1 MNLSLDNLP
10 DTVKSL
16 SVSCLLQ
23 QVDLDEER
31 IVLDTLTRLWPSG
44 IAVRV
49 LEGDVLND
57 DQVVRLVATLVQEL
71 FAAIANHH
79 PIDVVVSHSVSVRDI
94 PHDTPRCAR
103 CGNFVVC
110 SDGKMQAC
118 SSCGGTPVLRV
129 VRGERGRSDA
139 DQG

>member
-1 MNLSLDNLP
+1 MNLNLDNLP
-10 DTVKSL
+10 ETAKRL
-16 SVSCLLQ
+16 SVSDLLQ
-23 QVDLDEER
+23 MADLDEER

-44 IAVRV
+44 TSERV
-49 LEGDVLND
+49 LGGDVLND
-57 DQVVRLVATLVQEL
+57 DQVVRLVATLAEEL
-71 FAAIANHH
+71 FAAIATYH
-79 PIDVVVSHSVSVRDI
+79 PIDVVVSHSVTVRDI

-118 SSCGGTPVLRV
+118 STCGGMPLLRV
-129 VRGERGRSDA
+129 VRSGGGSDA